1 MTIRNSIIY
10 VLTKIHGRF
19 HVLLCNKRGK
29 YFAPGGIIERGEK
42 PFDAAKREF
51 QEEVERPLPRLV
63 SVKRLDGKTAIPFS
77 LYGDSGHTRLYAS
90 FVKDSDTSFNYLHY
104 QGPKRNREVDFT
116 EWVDMSVLFNRNF
129 NWKKDYM
136 QRSWNQVYHEVITFF
151 I

>member
-29 YFAPGGIIERGEK
+29 YFPPGGIIERGEK

-51 QEEVERPLPRLV
+51 QEEVERSLPRLV

-77 LYGDSGHTRLYAS
+77 LYGDSGHTRL
-90 FVKDSDTSFNYLHY
+90 
-104 QGPKRNREVDFT
+104 
-116 EWVDMSVLFNRNF
+116 
-129 NWKKDYM
+129 
-136 QRSWNQVYHEVITFF
+136 RSSEIAIQVYRGRCDIGSTFLGKSGS
-151 I
+151 